1 MTRLHKSIALF
12 LSLYLCGFL
21 TGPLLA
27 QTAPVVQNNGI
38 HCPYCRFVNQETNK
52 FCSACGTR
60 LSVENTQTSAWADSS
75 LNRNRQEASLQAS
88 VTPPEEMQAQLLY
101 ETGLAFIEQGF
112 YDQAAKHFRRV
123 VKEYPASTYAKESEQ
138 LAKACE
144 HLVLAKAAN
153 HQKPA
158 KTGGSSAA
166 AFGGAFVGGAL
177 GTLGGLLLL
186 MMLLSGGMD

>member
-27 QTAPVVQNNGI
+27 QTAPVVSNDGI

-60 LSVENTQTSAWADSS
+60 LSVADAQASAWADSS
-75 LNRNRQEASLQAS
+75 LYRNRQEASLQTS

-101 ETGLAFIEQGF
+101 ETGLAFIEQSF
-112 YDQAAKHFRRV
+112 YDQAAKYFRRV

-144 HLVLAKAAN
+144 HLVLAKAQN
-153 HQKPA
+153 EQKNV
-158 KTGGSSAA
+158 KSKGSSAA

-177 GTLGGLLLL
+177 GTIGGLLLL
-186 MMLLSGGMD
+186 MMLLAGGMD